1 MRKNPLIR
9 AAPSLANAE
18 ASYPPK
24 PRWRIPQMERFSS
37 EKEKA
42 GTNEDRGFYTP
53 VLILA
58 ALPSAISLTL
68 ETFVYYNRDPND
80 RPGDRRRSGSEGGIY
95 LGDGG
100 EGRPTTAGP
109 QEASTKRERPA
120 RELPE
125 AVKNLIEARTGDA
138 VYVVDPDYRIVHW
151 DSQMESLTGMLSQ
164 EALGQP
170 CYEAVMGEREGGG
183 PFCAH
188 GCSVMHLAQA
198 HRPVSAFEMRIK
210 TRSGDR
216 RWVSVSNLTV
226 ETEDGPYLVHLFR
239 DTQGTHDALEM
250 AHGLIQLTSKKEAP
264 APRRSDVP
272 ALTSRQ
278 LEVLLLLSEG
288 KSVKEIGKELYI
300 SEATV
305 RNHVRSLLQALG
317 AHSQLEV
324 LAKAREMGILG
335 D

>member
-1 MRKNPLIR
+1 MCAYCPLSGR
-9 AAPSLANAE
+9 PSCTTMVLAT
-18 ASYPPK
+18 PPEH
-24 PRWRIPQMERFSS
+24 PSRLRI
-37 EKEKA
+37 
-42 GTNEDRGFYTP
+42 ED
-53 VLILA
+53 
-58 ALPSAISLTL
+58 
-68 ETFVYYNRDPND
+68 
-80 RPGDRRRSGSEGGIY
+80 GIY
-95 LGDGG
+95 LSDGRH
-100 EGRPTTAGP
+100 EKPTTSRP
-109 QEASTKRERPA
+109 QEPTLQREGSA

-125 AVKNLIEARTGDA
+125 AVKNLVEARTGDA

-210 TRSGDR
+210 TRSGAR

-250 AHGLIQLTSKKEAP
+250 AHELIQLTSKKEAP
-264 APRRSDVP
+264 AP
-272 ALTSRQ
+272 TSRQ

-335 D
+335 G